1 MKYLIFVLLVSLLNG
16 VNIPVT
22 IQEDVYNDY
31 INFLSGRNPLEISN
45 YDGAYSRRDVV
56 EVVML
61 EQALYLGG
69 LRDFEFEFIM
79 TNAEGRDYALLKSGK
94 ALIRGTAMWAYD
106 YPSLEAYLY
115 RTIDVVEEG
124 KFEAGFYTEENRVEV
139 LKEKEIEEIFE
150 LKVVSSKSWTVDWL
164 TLEKLK
170 FENRVDTAKWE
181 NMVNLVANSRADA
194 LLAPFQSN
202 EDMSFEAYG
211 FTFVPIKGVKIA
223 LADPRI
229 FAVSKKHPMGQIV
242 YESLNKG
249 LKIMK
254 ERGIIEKIYIESG
267 FYNQKVKDWQLIND
281 YVE

>member
-16 VNIPVT
+16 LNIPIT

-31 INFLSGRNPLEISN
+31 INFLNGRNPLEISN

-69 LRDFEFEFIM
+69 LRGFEFEFIM

-106 YPSLEAYLY
+106 YPSLESYLY
-115 RTIDVVEEG
+115 RSIDVVEEG
-124 KFEAGFYTEENRVEV
+124 KFEAGFYTEENRVDV
-139 LKEKEIEEIFE
+139 LKKKEIEEIFD

-181 NMVNLVANSRADA
+181 NMVNLVANSRADV
-194 LLAPFQSN
+194 LLAPFQPN

-211 FTFVPIKGVKIA
+211 FIFVPIKGVKIA

-254 ERGIIEKIYIESG
+254 EKGLIEKIYIESG
-267 FYNQKVKDWQLIND
+267 FYNQRVKEWRLVND

>member
-211 FTFVPIKGVKIA
+211 FTFVPIIGVKIA

>member
-242 YESLNKG
+242 YESLNRG